1 MFVVLKPNKPNKPN
15 KHCTN
20 MRILDVLKEET
31 IISELN
37 ATDKK
42 GVLEELTSP
51 VAKSS
56 GIDHE
61 EMVRVLL
68 ERERLGST
76 GIGGGIAIPHGK
88 LKPLDS
94 LLVGFGRSLK
104 GVDFEAI
111 DGKPAHL
118 FFLLMAPENSTGAH
132 LRMLA
137 RISRLLKDS
146 TFKER
151 LMTAADRHEIYMVI
165 ANEDHEF

>member
-1 MFVVLKPNKPNKPN
+1 
-15 KHCTN
+15 
-20 MRILDVLKEET
+20 MRILDILKEEA
-31 IISELN
+31 IISDLN
-37 ATDKK
+37 ATDKR
-42 GVLEELTSP
+42 GVLERLTGA
-51 VAKSS
+51 VAKAS
-56 GIDHE
+56 GVNQE

-88 LKPLDS
+88 LKSLES

-104 GVDFEAI
+104 GVEFEAM

-118 FFLLMAPENSTGAH
+118 FFVLMAPEDSTGDH

-151 LMTAADRHEIYMVI
+151 LMTAADGHELYMVI